1 MAARIKDRLETELQ
15 ALEQEL
21 KISLPKE
28 LHAALALGDLRENSE
43 YQTALQRQ
51 EFVRA
56 RIAQIQKQLSD
67 LSLIDLNKLPR
78 DRVAYGSK
86 IELED
91 LDTGEKI
98 TYKLAIGDDV
108 DPDNGVISVSSP
120 IGASLIGKK
129 EGDEV
134 VVRTPAKVRRFEIVR
149 LKTIH
154 EENGD

>member
-1 MAARIKDRLETELQ
+1 MATRIRDRLRIELQ
-15 ALEQEL
+15 ALDQEL

-28 LHAALALGDLRENSE
+28 LHEALAHGDLRENSE

-51 EFVRA
+51 EYVRA
-56 RIAQIQKQLSD
+56 RIAHLQKQLSD

-78 DRVAYGSK
+78 DRVAYGSR
-86 IELED
+86 IVLED
-91 LDTGEKI
+91 LDTGERM

-108 DPDNGVISVSSP
+108 DPDHGSISVSSP
-120 IGASLIGKK
+120 IGSSLIGKE

-134 VVRTPAKVRRFEIVR
+134 VARTPAKVRRFEIVK

-154 EENGD
+154 EQDDE